1 MTTTP
6 PTERHPLTPVW
17 GATLSPAAYTPGIV
31 AAWGA
36 RAIANA
42 PEWSTR
48 GGELR
53 IRPRPADAPRIRL
66 DLLHDRQDCK
76 AVDGFDRA
84 RLSAPLNT
92 ALDVIR
98 ARLARE
104 GDVPVAP
111 VTLSIDGV
119 HVMLYASMNG
129 GYVYLTALFATD
141 FAALLDSTNAQYGVT
156 PA

>member
-1 MTTTP
+1 MTTT
-6 PTERHPLTPVW
+6 TDRHPLTPAW
-17 GATLSPAAYTPGIV
+17 GATLSPAAYTPGIC

-42 PEWSTR
+42 PAWDGRPVAR
-48 GGELR
+48 GGKYR
-53 IRPRPADAPRIRL
+53 DRPADLPRIAL

-84 RLSAPLNT
+84 RLSAPLNA

-111 VTLSIDGV
+111 VSLSIDGV

-141 FAALLDSTNAQYGVT
+141 FAAQYGVT